1 MVVFT
6 GQKYY
11 VTKKLR
17 DMQSRGYSII
27 RSHKHPDGSET
38 YVMEYTGKKR

>member
-1 MVVFT
+1 MFKTFT
-6 GQKYY
+6 GQKAY

-17 DMQSRGYSII
+17 DHHKRGWAIV

-38 YVMEYTGKKR
+38 YVMEYVGKK

>member
-6 GQKYY
+6 GQKAY

-17 DMQSRGYSII
+17 NLHGRGYVII

-38 YVMEYTGKKR
+38 YVMEYVGKK